1 MKRVS
6 IFILG
11 LLLSAATSSYAQQ
24 TPAIPYAP
32 KTEEDLAKDKAL
44 REVAKEA
51 AREALREDAARKATP
66 AKVASTTTTTTTA
79 SECPPP
85 VTPAKKKKPDCTPKP
100 KPKPTPKPAPK
111 PEAKKCPE
119 QKPCPKCEPEVKIK
133 TVTVEKEKVV
143 YRDRTVTIDN
153 APKNTLNLLVGIG
166 PHGLVTDY
174 YETKDRQDEYAVR
187 KEKDKSKG
195 GLIGL
200 EYQYRVSPSYSV
212 GGLILSNETVMASGG
227 IHW

>member
-1 MKRVS
+1 M
-6 IFILG
+6 
-11 LLLSAATSSYAQQ
+11 LSAATSYAQQ

-44 REVAKEA
+44 RDVAKEA
-51 AREALREDAARKATP
+51 AREALREEAARKAAATP
-66 AKVASTTTTTTTA
+66 PTKAAPTKAATSDGSKVTTTTTTTT
-79 SECPPP
+79 SECPSP
-85 VTPAKKKKPDCTPKP
+85 TKKKKKPDCTPKP
-100 KPKPTPKPAPK
+100 KPKPKPKPAPK
-111 PEAKKCPE
+111 PEAKNCPE
-119 QKPCPKCEPEVKIK
+119 PRPCPKCEPEIK

-166 PHGLVTDY
+166 PHGIVTDY
-174 YETKDRQDEYAVR
+174 YETKDRKDEYAIR
-187 KEKDKSKG
+187 NEKDKAKG
-195 GLIGL
+195 AILGL
-200 EYQYRVSPSYSV
+200 EYQYRISPSYSV